1 MLSHLACI
9 GRSVRMFKAPAVM
22 MIATGLLFMTVPKSY
37 SGLDLSPDEV
47 KAAAQQ
53 GSDRADR
60 EVEQHYLEEA
70 KSEGNLSDE
79 GRRRL
84 TDIADMNQQYEKWK
98 DLSRTAGAVAE
109 RARRVRALQY
119 KLAELDPSTDFSAPR
134 KRAVWK
140 DEMQYLTKQS
150 PELPELAPL
159 RRFRE

>member
-1 MLSHLACI
+1 
-9 GRSVRMFKAPAVM
+9 
-22 MIATGLLFMTVPKSY
+22 
-37 SGLDLSPDEV
+37 V

-109 RARRVRALQY
+109 RARRVRSLQY

-150 PELPELAPL
+150 PQLPELAPL